1 MIKRRITA
9 LFLICLLT
17 IGLSL
22 SYAND
27 ELKRRE
33 RELEIINKQIEDLDA
48 SIDANKALQ
57 NETNQKIQALYRDVK
72 KLEKDILTLNEDIKK
87 TEGEIEE
94 KKEAIKASEIKI
106 SDKNQL
112 LNNRL
117 RVMYK
122 TGTVGYMEVLF
133 GAEDFTDLL
142 SRVEMVQ
149 LILRHDQN
157 LLKEMKEARD
167 ALEVKKIGLEETKSL
182 LKSYAEEK
190 TDKQKKL
197 TASLNRLVGYKET
210 LQKDAAALKEM
221 EKQAVEQADQLTVF
235 IQNLK
240 LADTYI
246 GGEMVW
252 PVPGYFDISSPF
264 GERIHPITKV
274 YSKHTGVDIVAAM
287 GVPIAAAQTGTV
299 VFADW
304 FGTYGKAIIIDHG
317 GGLTTLYG
325 HCSEITVMVGN
336 TVKKGDTIGL
346 IGSTGY
352 STGPHLHF
360 EVRENG
366 DYVEP
371 MNYLKK

>member
-9 LFLICLLT
+9 LFLICIFTLGITLT
-17 IGLSL
+17 F
-22 SYAND
+22 AND

-72 KLEKDILTLNEDIKK
+72 KLEKDLKLLNEDIKN
-87 TEGEIEE
+87 TEGEIEV
-94 KKEAIKASEIKI
+94 KIEAIIEAEDKI
-106 SDKNQL
+106 ADKNTL

-122 TGTVGYMEVLF
+122 TGTIGYMEVLF

-142 SRVEMVQ
+142 SRVDMVQ
-149 LILRHDQN
+149 LILSHDQN

-167 ALEVKKIGLEETKSL
+167 ALEIKKVALEETKST
-182 LKSYAEEK
+182 LKTYAEEK
-190 TDKQKKL
+190 ASKQKKL
-197 TASLNRLVGYKET
+197 SASLNRLVGYKET
-210 LQKDAAALKEM
+210 LQQDAAALKEM

-252 PVPGYFDISSPF
+252 PVPGYYDISSPF

-274 YSKHTGVDIVAAM
+274 YSKHTGVDIKASM
-287 GVPIAAAQTGTV
+287 GVPIVTAQTGTV

-325 HCSEITVMVGN
+325 HCSEISVMVGK
-336 TVKKGDTIGL
+336 TVKKGETIGL
-346 IGSTGY
+346 IGSSGY

-366 DYVEP
+366 NYVEP
-371 MNYLKK
+371 MNYLSK

>member
-9 LFLICLLT
+9 LFLI
-17 IGLSL
+17 LSL
-22 SYAND
+22 TLGITFTYAND

-57 NETNQKIQALYRDVK
+57 SETNQKIQALYRDVK
-72 KLEKDILTLNEDIKK
+72 KLEKDLLVLNEDIKK
-87 TEGEIEE
+87 TEGEIEV
-94 KKEAIKASEIKI
+94 KVEAIKEAELKI

-112 LNNRL
+112 LNHRL

-122 TGTVGYMEVLF
+122 TGTIGYMEVLF

-142 SRVEMVQ
+142 SRVDMVQ
-149 LILRHDQN
+149 LILKHDQK
-157 LLKEMKEARD
+157 LLQEMKEERD
-167 ALEVKKIGLEETKSL
+167 VLEVKKVTLEETKVA
-182 LKSYAEEK
+182 LKAYVAEK
-190 TDKQKKL
+190 SNKQKKL
-197 TASLNRLVGYKET
+197 NQSLSRLVDYKAT
-210 LQKDAAALKEM
+210 LQNDAAALKEM

-274 YSKHTGVDIVAAM
+274 YSKHTGVDIKAPM
-287 GVPIAAAQTGTV
+287 GSQIVTSQTGTV
-299 VFADW
+299 VYADW

-325 HCSEITVMVGN
+325 HCSEISVMVGN
-336 TVKKGDTIGL
+336 AVKKGDTIGL

-366 DYVEP
+366 EYVEP
-371 MNYLKK
+371 MTYLKK